1 MIKKKISSFPGDV
14 VRAEPAPRPVLHPGR
29 GDCQAPRCWG
39 RVANTPS
46 SPSTTTASADYLLCE
61 GGGGTVTV
69 GAAWT
74 RVAQLLEVPPL
85 DSTITLDIQ
94 VVIKFLCYAQWGRRI
109 KIFIKGSDQL
119 IKTCKTRR
127 GSSVDIRP
135 STD

>member
-1 MIKKKISSFPGDV
+1 MIISPCQVTWSGPSPP
-14 VRAEPAPRPVLHPGR
+14 RALSCSLAEVTTRHLDAG
-29 GDCQAPRCWG
+29 G

-46 SPSTTTASADYLLCE
+46 SPSTTTASAEYLLCE

-94 VVIKFLCYAQWGRRI
+94 VVTKFLC
-109 KIFIKGSDQL
+109 
-119 IKTCKTRR
+119 
-127 GSSVDIRP
+127 
-135 STD
+135 